1 MADSIEPTSSLSKL
15 IDLLPLIIISVIVLI
30 GFFTWE
36 IFTKHLEPFILLITS
51 ILFAIWL
58 YSGDIRSY
66 VAWKHK
72 PGIILLTDPGK
83 NTPEIT
89 NMMISIIV
97 VCVVILVIGLT
108 IGISSYQIGNQIGST
123 SKHDNIL
130 SYIGYGSLESL

>member
-1 MADSIEPTSSLSKL
+1 MADSIESTSSLSKL

-66 VAWKHK
+66 VGWKEK
-72 PGIILLTDPGK
+72 NDSDPFFTGPPGK

-97 VCVVILVIGLT
+97 VCVVVLGIGL
-108 IGISSYQIGNQIGST
+108 Y
-123 SKHDNIL
+123 KM
-130 SYIGYGSLESL
+130 